1 MIVKDDDAT
10 PLSNSSSNILNKQ
23 RFNHETLGIMC
34 CLLTE
39 FIWTLNSVCLKYTT
53 KTYNSLFKNKTFIF
67 ARGFAT
73 MIISF
78 IFGKIYD
85 GKIYKLSDFPSQIK
99 KCILIRAN
107 ISFFAMCFSAIAVFY
122 LRITTYQI
130 ISALSPILVIFFSI
144 IFLNEK
150 YYSRYAFGIV
160 FGIIGS
166 ATIIFNEKKIKAK
179 KDFNLY
185 EIFIG
190 VISILMNISLSA
202 IISVSNKIMAKN
214 KISIFTQLFYL
225 GAFHCLYSFL
235 WMLVTLDFDYTFGY
249 LFLCIM
255 QSLIFFSANYFMFCS
270 QKMFDLSKTSLFQYT
285 KVVYVFILG
294 SLIIK
299 EKVFIT
305 DIIGSCII
313 VGFIIYNFL
322 NPIK

>member
-1 MIVKDDDAT
+1 MIVREDESL
-10 PLSNSSSNILNKQ
+10 PLSKNSSSKLNKQ
-23 RFNHETLGIMC
+23 IFSHETLGVIC
-34 CLLTE
+34 CLITE

-53 KTYNSLFKNKTFIF
+53 KSYNSLFKNKTFIF
-67 ARGFAT
+67 ARGLAT
-73 MIISF
+73 MILSF
-78 IFGKIYD
+78 VFGKIYD
-85 GKIYKLSDFPSQIK
+85 GKIHKLSEFPSQIK

-107 ISFFAMCFSAIAVFY
+107 ISFFAMCFSSIAVFY

-144 IFLNEK
+144 MFLNEK
-150 YYSRYAFGIV
+150 YHSRYAFGIL
-160 FGIIGS
+160 FGIVGS

-179 KDFNLY
+179 NDSNIY

-202 IISVSNKIMAKN
+202 IVSINNKIMAKN

-225 GAFHCLYSFL
+225 GAFHCLYSFA
-235 WMLVTLDFDYTFGY
+235 WMLFTMDFDYTFGY

-255 QSLIFFSANYFMFCS
+255 QSLVFFTANYFMFCS

-285 KVVYVFILG
+285 KVVYTFILG
-294 SLIIK
+294 SFIVK
-299 EKVFIT
+299 EKVFFT

-313 VGFIIYNFL
+313 VGFVVYNL
-322 NPIK
+322 VNPIK

>member
-23 RFNHETLGIMC
+23 KFNHETLGIMC

-73 MIISF
+73 IIISF

-130 ISALSPILVIFFSI
+130 ISALSPILIFFSI

-166 ATIIFNEKKIKAK
+166 AIIIFNEK
-179 KDFNLY
+179 N
-185 EIFIG
+185 
-190 VISILMNISLSA
+190 
-202 IISVSNKIMAKN
+202 KN
-214 KISIFTQLFYL
+214 KKRF
-225 GAFHCLYSFL
+225 
-235 WMLVTLDFDYTFGY
+235 
-249 LFLCIM
+249 
-255 QSLIFFSANYFMFCS
+255 
-270 QKMFDLSKTSLFQYT
+270 
-285 KVVYVFILG
+285 
-294 SLIIK
+294 
-299 EKVFIT
+299 
-305 DIIGSCII
+305 
-313 VGFIIYNFL
+313 
-322 NPIK
+322 